1 MTFEITRIK
10 QRLAD
15 LEKNQGFIQKRLM
28 NDSEHK
34 NTTNQRLVQLEK
46 NQEKL
51 LKLISEVNSTMAVMQ
66 DQINIITQK
75 NTGKDH
81 P

>member
-1 MTFEITRIK
+1 MTRIK

-15 LEKNQGFIQKRLM
+15 LEKNQ
-28 NDSEHK
+28 D
-34 NTTNQRLVQLEK
+34 
-46 NQEKL
+46 KL
-51 LKLISEVNSTMAVMQ
+51 LKIIFEVNSTMTVMQ

>member
-1 MTFEITRIK
+1 MTFELTRIK

-15 LEKNQGFIQKRLM
+15 LEKI
-28 NDSEHK
+28 
-34 NTTNQRLVQLEK
+34 
-46 NQEKL
+46 QEKL
-51 LKLISEVNSTMAVMQ
+51 LKVISEINLTMIVIQ
-66 DQINIITQK
+66 EEINTIASLKQK

>member
-1 MTFEITRIK
+1 MTFEMTRIK

-15 LEKNQGFIQKRLM
+15 LENNQ
-28 NDSEHK
+28 SH
-34 NTTNQRLVQLEK
+34 
-46 NQEKL
+46 L
-51 LKLISEVNSTMAVMQ
+51 LK
-66 DQINIITQK
+66 ITTGLLQQVKTTQQAILELEEIFKK

>member
-1 MTFEITRIK
+1 MTFEIRRIQ

-15 LEKNQGFIQKRLM
+15 LEKNQDR
-28 NDSEHK
+28 
-34 NTTNQRLVQLEK
+34 
-46 NQEKL
+46 L
-51 LKLISEVNSTMAVMQ
+51 LKIIGEINKTLELTQKQIFILQ
-66 DQINIITQK
+66 DTIYKK

>member
-1 MTFEITRIK
+1 MQGASEMTFELTRIK

-15 LEKNQGFIQKRLM
+15 LENNQK
-28 NDSEHK
+28 
-34 NTTNQRLVQLEK
+34 
-46 NQEKL
+46 KL
-51 LKLISEVNSTMAVMQ
+51 LKLIFEVNSTMEVMQ
-66 DQINIITQK
+66 KQINIITQK

>member
-1 MTFEITRIK
+1 MTEFEIK
-10 QRLAD
+10 RLTKRVAD
-15 LEKNQGFIQKRLM
+15 LEKNQ
-28 NDSEHK
+28 DE
-34 NTTNQRLVQLEK
+34 
-46 NQEKL
+46 L
-51 LKLISEVNSTMAVMQ
+51 LKIIFEVNSTMTVMQ

>member
-1 MTFEITRIK
+1 MTFELTRIK

-15 LEKNQGFIQKRLM
+15 LENNQK
-28 NDSEHK
+28 S
-34 NTTNQRLVQLEK
+34 
-46 NQEKL
+46 L
-51 LKLISEVNSTMAVMQ
+51 LKITDGLLKQMQ
-66 DQINIITQK
+66 TTQQAILELDEIVKK

>member
-1 MTFEITRIK
+1 MQGASEMTFEIKRML

-15 LEKNQGFIQKRLM
+15 LEKNQTSLIKF
-28 NDSEHK
+28 NDG
-34 NTTNQRLVQLEK
+34 
-46 NQEKL
+46 L
-51 LKLISEVNSTMAVMQ
+51 LKELKTTQQALIELEEIVK
-66 DQINIITQK
+66 K

>member
-1 MTFEITRIK
+1 MTFEMTRIK

-15 LEKNQGFIQKRLM
+15 LEN
-28 NDSEHK
+28 
-34 NTTNQRLVQLEK
+34 

-51 LKLISEVNSTMAVMQ
+51 LKLIFEVTSTMAVVQ
-66 DQINIITQK
+66 KQINIITQK

>member
-1 MTFEITRIK
+1 MTFEMKRML

-15 LEKNQGFIQKRLM
+15 LEKNQTSLIKF
-28 NDSEHK
+28 NDG
-34 NTTNQRLVQLEK
+34 
-46 NQEKL
+46 L
-51 LKLISEVNSTMAVMQ
+51 LKELKTTQQALIELEEIVK
-66 DQINIITQK
+66 K

>member
-1 MTFEITRIK
+1 MTFELTRIK

-15 LEKNQGFIQKRLM
+15 LEKNQ
-28 NDSEHK
+28 D
-34 NTTNQRLVQLEK
+34 
-46 NQEKL
+46 KL
-51 LKLISEVNSTMAVMQ
+51 LKIIGEVNLTMAALQ
-66 DQINIITQK
+66 IQINMITKK

>member
-1 MTFEITRIK
+1 MTFEMTRIK

-15 LEKNQGFIQKRLM
+15 LEKNQ
-28 NDSEHK
+28 D
-34 NTTNQRLVQLEK
+34 
-46 NQEKL
+46 KL
-51 LKLISEVNSTMAVMQ
+51 LKIIFEVNSTMTVMQ

>member
-1 MTFEITRIK
+1 MTFEMTRIK

-15 LEKNQGFIQKRLM
+15 LEKNQ
-28 NDSEHK
+28 D
-34 NTTNQRLVQLEK
+34 
-46 NQEKL
+46 KL
-51 LKLISEVNSTMAVMQ
+51 LKIISEINLTMIVIQ
-66 DQINIITQK
+66 EEINTITQK

>member
-1 MTFEITRIK
+1 MTFELTRIK

-15 LEKNQGFIQKRLM
+15 LEKNQ
-28 NDSEHK
+28 
-34 NTTNQRLVQLEK
+34 
-46 NQEKL
+46 EKL
-51 LKLISEVNSTMAVMQ
+51 LKVISEINLTMIVIQ
-66 DQINIITQK
+66 EEINIITQK

>member
-1 MTFEITRIK
+1 MTFELTRIK

-15 LEKNQGFIQKRLM
+15 LEKNQ
-28 NDSEHK
+28 
-34 NTTNQRLVQLEK
+34 
-46 NQEKL
+46 EKL
-51 LKLISEVNSTMAVMQ
+51 LKLIFAANSTMAALQ
-66 DQINIITQK
+66 IQINMITEK

>member
-1 MTFEITRIK
+1 MTFEMTRIK

-15 LEKNQGFIQKRLM
+15 LENNQSHLLKVTTGLLQQVK
-28 NDSEHK
+28 
-34 NTTNQRLVQLEK
+34 TTNKQFSNLK
-46 NQEKL
+46 KL
-51 LKLISEVNSTMAVMQ
+51 SK
-66 DQINIITQK
+66 K

>member
-1 MTFEITRIK
+1 MTFELTRIK

-15 LEKNQGFIQKRLM
+15 LEKNQ
-28 NDSEHK
+28 D
-34 NTTNQRLVQLEK
+34 
-46 NQEKL
+46 KL
-51 LKLISEVNSTMAVMQ
+51 LKIIFEVNSTMAVVQ
-66 DQINIITQK
+66 KQINIITQK

>member
-1 MTFEITRIK
+1 MTEFEI
-10 QRLAD
+10 
-15 LEKNQGFIQKRLM
+15 KRLTKRVA
-28 NDSEHK
+28 D
-34 NTTNQRLVQLEK
+34 LEK

-51 LKLISEVNSTMAVMQ
+51 LEITGGLLKQLQTTQ
-66 DQINIITQK
+66 DALFELGEIVKK

>member
-1 MTFEITRIK
+1 MTFELTRIK
-10 QRLAD
+10 QRLA
-15 LEKNQGFIQKRLM
+15 
-28 NDSEHK
+28 H
-34 NTTNQRLVQLEK
+34 LEK

-51 LKLISEVNSTMAVMQ
+51 LKLIFEVNSTMAVVQ
-66 DQINIITQK
+66 KQINIITQK

>member
-1 MTFEITRIK
+1 MTFELTRIK

-15 LEKNQGFIQKRLM
+15 LEKNQ
-28 NDSEHK
+28 D
-34 NTTNQRLVQLEK
+34 
-46 NQEKL
+46 KL
-51 LKLISEVNSTMAVMQ
+51 LKIIGEVNLTIAVIQKQIFILQ
-66 DQINIITQK
+66 DIYSKK

>member
-1 MTFEITRIK
+1 MTFEMKRIL

-15 LEKNQGFIQKRLM
+15 LEKNQ
-28 NDSEHK
+28 D
-34 NTTNQRLVQLEK
+34 
-46 NQEKL
+46 KL
-51 LKLISEVNSTMAVMQ
+51 LKLIFEVNSTMTVMQ
-66 DQINIITQK
+66 KQINIITKK

>member
-1 MTFEITRIK
+1 MTFELTRIK

-15 LEKNQGFIQKRLM
+15 VENNQK
-28 NDSEHK
+28 
-34 NTTNQRLVQLEK
+34 
-46 NQEKL
+46 KL
-51 LKLISEVNSTMAVMQ
+51 LKLIFEVNSTMEVMQ
-66 DQINIITQK
+66 KQINIITQK

>member
-1 MTFEITRIK
+1 MTFEIRRIQ

-15 LEKNQGFIQKRLM
+15 LEKNQ
-28 NDSEHK
+28 D
-34 NTTNQRLVQLEK
+34 
-46 NQEKL
+46 KL
-51 LKLISEVNSTMAVMQ
+51 LKLIFEVNSTMQVIQ
-66 DQINIITQK
+66 EEINIITQK

>member
-1 MTFEITRIK
+1 MTFEMKRML

-15 LEKNQGFIQKRLM
+15 
-28 NDSEHK
+28 
-34 NTTNQRLVQLEK
+34 LEK

-51 LKLISEVNSTMAVMQ
+51 LKLIFEVNSTMAVIQ
-66 DQINIITQK
+66 KQINIITQK

>member
-1 MTFEITRIK
+1 MTFEMTRIK

-15 LEKNQGFIQKRLM
+15 LEKNQ
-28 NDSEHK
+28 
-34 NTTNQRLVQLEK
+34 
-46 NQEKL
+46 EKL
-51 LKLISEVNSTMAVMQ
+51 LNLIFEANSTMAALQ
-66 DQINIITQK
+66 IQINMITEK

>member
-1 MTFEITRIK
+1 MTFEMTRIK

-15 LEKNQGFIQKRLM
+15 LEKNQ
-28 NDSEHK
+28 
-34 NTTNQRLVQLEK
+34 
-46 NQEKL
+46 EKL
-51 LKLISEVNSTMAVMQ
+51 LKLIFEVNSTMAALQ
-66 DQINIITQK
+66 IQINMITEK

>member
-1 MTFEITRIK
+1 MTFEMTRIK

-15 LEKNQGFIQKRLM
+15 LEKNQ
-28 NDSEHK
+28 
-34 NTTNQRLVQLEK
+34 
-46 NQEKL
+46 EKL
-51 LKLISEVNSTMAVMQ
+51 VKIISEVNLTMAVMQ
-66 DQINIITQK
+66 QQINIIQQK

>member
-1 MTFEITRIK
+1 MTFEIKRML

-15 LEKNQGFIQKRLM
+15 LEKNQ
-28 NDSEHK
+28 D
-34 NTTNQRLVQLEK
+34 
-46 NQEKL
+46 KL
-51 LKLISEVNSTMAVMQ
+51 LKLIFEVNSTMAVMQ
-66 DQINIITQK
+66 KQIDIITQK